1 MNAITPARR
10 SVVDQIFGQNK
21 APLDEVL
28 AADFVDLQAE
38 VSDLLDK
45 AGDLPSRVDSDDDQ
59 IKVGK
64 WIIDAKDL
72 AHKVDKTRTE
82 EGRPILD
89 AQRGINGFFKAV
101 AEPILKAVDAHQR
114 AADDYARRK
123 AAEERARAQR
133 EAEEARRREEEERQR
148 AEQLKRPDAVARAEG
163 RAEALAAEAD
173 AAEERAL
180 ASNADLTRMRAE
192 GVTSSARTT
201 WAWEFESKNA
211 LYDSLGPLSPFFA
224 EADVVKAINA
234 MVRAQK
240 GRTSLPGVRV
250 FEKAVA
256 SFRR

>member
-1 MNAITPARR
+1 MNAITRLP
-10 SVVDQIFGQNK
+10 VTDQIFGANK
-21 APLDEVL
+21 APLADVL

-38 VSDLLDK
+38 VAALLDR
-45 AGDLPSRVDSDDDQ
+45 AGDLPVRVDSDDDQ
-59 IKVGK
+59 VKVGK

-72 AHKVDKTRTE
+72 AHKVDRTRTE

-101 AEPILKAVDAHQR
+101 ADPILQAVQAHQR
-114 AADDYARRK
+114 AADDYVRRK

-133 EAEEARRREEEERQR
+133 EAEEARRREEEERRR

-163 RAEALAAEAD
+163 RAEALGAEAE
-173 AAEERAL
+173 AAEERSL

-201 WAWEFESKNA
+201 WAWEFSDKSA
-211 LYDSLGPLSPFFA
+211 LYDSLGPLSPFFS
-224 EADVVKAINA
+224 EAAVETAINA

-250 FEKAVA
+250 FEKASA